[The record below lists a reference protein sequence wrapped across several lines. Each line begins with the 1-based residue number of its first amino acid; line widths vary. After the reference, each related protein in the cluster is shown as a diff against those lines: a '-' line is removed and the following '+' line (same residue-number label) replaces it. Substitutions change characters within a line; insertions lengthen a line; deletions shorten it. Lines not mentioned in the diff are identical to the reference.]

1 MVFSL
6 FKKQPLLEEEVI
18 EWLFSA
24 FAWSL
29 RNFGTDTFYKESI
42 LVTPSNQHFPGRENS
57 VDSMAEL
64 ILDRVK
70 SYAGVNHWPT
80 RLVNQH
86 YYHSDP
92 TAEPNIQQVLE
103 STSELKLPLLY
114 EPQQVGNPQA
124 MIANYAHAIAH
135 HLGFQAQERPP
146 CDEEQWPHIMEVVS
160 AYMGF
165 GLMMANTAHPYRG
178 GGCGRCRSPAMDRDG
193 FLDETEVT
201 YALAIFCVLKQIPIS
216 EVNAHL
222 KGSLRSFFKKA
233 MKDVVNQ
240 KEALSKLRSINQP
253 SLLRG
258 KAASIKN

>member
-6 FKKQPLLEEEVI
+6 FKKQPLLEEETV
-18 EWLFSA
+18 EWLFNA
-24 FAWSL
+24 FSWSL

-42 LVTPSNQHFPGRENS
+42 LVTPSDKHFPGRENS
-57 VDSMAEL
+57 ADSMAAL

-70 SYAGVNHWPT
+70 SYAGVSHWPT
-80 RLVNQH
+80 RLINQH
-86 YYHSDP
+86 HYNADP
-92 TAEPNIQQVLE
+92 TSEPNIQQVLE
-103 STSELKLPLLY
+103 NSAELKLPLLY
-114 EPQQVGNPQA
+114 EPQQVGNPEA
-124 MIANYAHAIAH
+124 MIANYAHALAH
-135 HLGFQAQERPP
+135 HLGCQAQERPP
-146 CDEEQWPHIMEVVS
+146 CNEEQWPHIMEVVS
-160 AYMGF
+160 VYMGF

-178 GGCGRCRSPAMDRDG
+178 GGCGRCRSPAMDRNG

-201 YALAIFCVLKQIPIS
+201 YALAIFCVLKNIPIS

-240 KEALSKLRSINQP
+240 KEALDALKNINQP

-258 KAASIKN
+258 KAISIES